1 MAKFNVHMPYSQRNK
16 YFQRFIELKISPEI
30 YFTGHDLD
38 NINLKEL
45 ENISS
50 SLYES
55 NLKPSVHAPFL
66 DINISATDS
75 AIVEVTKKRLLK
87 TIEVSKILEAQGIVI
102 HPGFDPYRFR
112 AMEESWLSSAK
123 KNLEPIINEAEK
135 VKIPLAVEN
144 IFDEH
149 YEYLKKLIN
158 YYSSPFLGHCF
169 DTGHF
174 NIFAKTSL
182 EEWLSNMNS
191 HIFSLH
197 LHDNLGYVDQHLPVG
212 EGSFPF
218 NYFFTKINGNLKWQ
232 TLEMHNEQSV
242 FKCIQN
248 ITNYLNK
255 KNE

>member
-1 MAKFNVHMPYSQRNK
+1 MVKFNVHMPYNQRNK
-16 YFQRFIELKISPEI
+16 YFNRFIELKISPEI

-38 NINLKEL
+38 NININEL
-45 ENISS
+45 ENISE
-50 SLYES
+50 SLQKN
-55 NLKPSVHAPFL
+55 NLTPSVHAPFL
-66 DINISATDS
+66 DINLSATDK
-75 AIVEVTKKRLLK
+75 AIVEITKKRLLK
-87 TIEVSKILEAQGIVI
+87 TIELAKVLNASGIVI
-102 HPGFDPYRFR
+102 HPGYDPYRFR

-123 KNLEPIINEAEK
+123 KNLEPILNEAQK
-135 VKIPLAVEN
+135 LKIPLAVEN

-149 YEYLKKLIN
+149 YEYLKKLIK
-158 YYSSPFLGHCF
+158 YFSSPYLGHCF

-182 EEWLSNMNS
+182 DEWLSNMNH

-218 NYFFTKINGNLKWQ
+218 TFFFSKINSNLKWQ

-242 FKCIQN
+242 MKCVQN
-248 ITNYLNK
+248 IKYFTN
-255 KNE
+255 KNHD